1 MQLFGTFW
9 KCSVYTIHTEY
20 LDHAHPPIHHPPVRH
35 ELSHEHILNGNC
47 VSFSVPF
54 WAMIAAVTRCMGVAW
69 VVWLDALDFH
79 RGWVLHQN
87 MGQLFKGFI

>member
-1 MQLFGTFW
+1 M
-9 KCSVYTIHTEY
+9 H
-20 LDHAHPPIHHPPVRH
+20 IHHPPVRH

-79 RGWVLHQN
+79 RG
-87 MGQLFKGFI
+87 